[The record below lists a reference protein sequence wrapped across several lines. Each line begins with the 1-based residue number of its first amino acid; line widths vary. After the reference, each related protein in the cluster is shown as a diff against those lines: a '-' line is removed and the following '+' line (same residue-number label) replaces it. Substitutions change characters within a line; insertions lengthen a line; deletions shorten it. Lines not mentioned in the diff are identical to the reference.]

1 VSRHRGSRFGAQGSA
16 VGRLAPTPSGWLH
29 LGNARSFL
37 LAWLWAR
44 STGNPACGR
53 VIMRIED
60 IDRPRCRPEL
70 REAALSELAWLGL
83 DWDAGP
89 KAGDP
94 PGEYDQGMRFELY
107 RQYLRK
113 LADAGLAYP
122 CTCTRKDIEQASSA
136 PHGDEGAIYPGTCR
150 GRWESYEQAKRESG
164 IEPAWRFDF
173 ARGQSLFSQA
183 KTGTDPLVTFHDEIV
198 GDVAIDPSTLGDFVL
213 WRRDD
218 LPSYQLAVT
227 VDDALMGIT
236 QVLRGRDLLTSTARQ
251 LALYAALGLQ
261 APTQWAHVPFVQDAQ
276 GRRMAKRDGDLSLNH
291 LRETGV
297 DPSRVVGLL
306 AWSAGLI
313 DKLQPATPKDL
324 VGEFSL
330 KRIGRQ
336 DFVVTEE
343 HLGWLHK

>member
-1 VSRHRGSRFGAQGSA
+1 MSRLRGSRFGAHGSA

-44 STGNPACGR
+44 STGGR
-53 VIMRIED
+53 VIMRIEA
-60 IDRPRCRPEL
+60 IDRPRCKPEL

-94 PGEYDQGMRFELY
+94 PGEYDQGTRFELY
-107 RQYLRK
+107 RKHLHT
-113 LADAGLAYP
+113 LAETGLAYP

-150 GRWESYEQAKRESG
+150 GRWDSYEQAKRDSG
-164 IEPAWRFDF
+164 IEPAWRFRF
-173 ARGQSLFSQA
+173 EGAPIR
-183 KTGTDPLVTFHDEIV
+183 FHDHV
-198 GDVAIDPSTLGDFVL
+198 SGDVSIDPSTLGDFVL

-227 VDDALMGIT
+227 VDDALMGVT

-251 LALYAALGLQ
+251 LALYAALGLN
-261 APTQWAHVPFVQDAQ
+261 APAQWAHAPFVQDAQ

-291 LRETGV
+291 LRAAGV
-297 DPSRVVGLL
+297 DPSRVIGLL
-306 AWSAGLI
+306 AWSAGL
-313 DKLQPATPKDL
+313 LETPRPATPREL
-324 VGEFSL
+324 VGEF
-330 KRIGRQ
+330 RIGRVGRE
-336 DFVVTEE
+336 DFVVTRQ
-343 HLGWLHK
+343 HLDWLHAK